1 MRALCKQMYCPV
13 CRADLNQVV
22 FMNKHHLF
30 KGIITH
36 RFPRDRDT
44 KIFFQNNRVR
54 LEFNKL
60 LQHQCALCLT
70 RNSEGT
76 FKMLQDHMRKDHELF
91 YCELCL
97 EHLKIFT
104 SERKCYPRK
113 DLAQHRRKGDA
124 DDTSYKGHP
133 LCEFCDKRYFD
144 NDELLKHLR
153 RDHYFCHFCES
164 SGVSNQYYD
173 DYGNLKDHFQ
183 DSHYLCEE
191 ADCQFEQFSHAFAS
205 DIDLKAH
212 RAAVHS
218 KTFSKFQARQNRQ
231 IDVEINLPPRTRDRR
246 GGGPTVG
253 RGRAHLLRDDD
264 DEEDTLRAM
273 QASLQTSRAEEES
286 KRRQK
291 EEKVRKKNN
300 NRKAPDEVYEQ
311 PYTDV
316 RLSDPSFEE
325 SAKPRRNHSKVQAVE
340 KTGHEDG
347 KTKEEENVNVPVVRT
362 DRDFPKLLDQEVD
375 QTTPLVSSWGKPKMR
390 VDDFPGLKPSAATT
404 PSSSQSQT
412 SGSWRPQKVGS
423 LSEYPVLSGGGTT
436 TTTKTGGS
444 SKAAK
449 TATVSQ
455 NVQSKPHNSKGGDS
469 RQGQSV
475 PRQVPPPSSAPK
487 KKQVATN
494 SQPPKFKAKPGE
506 FPSLSSIATF
516 LKNDSVPNRHPENVT
531 DGRQSEWKRPTVERH
546 TAPPKKEPKQKAP
559 SSSFVPPEDY
569 KDRNRALVHRI
580 RKCLKDKDG
589 GFDLF
594 RTLSGQFRT
603 NLLTAQDYYDKC
615 LILLGDNF
623 KKIFEELVS
632 LLPDVE
638 KQQELLRVH
647 NERSSC
653 KKSHQPDPGVLKISK
668 NSSNAAWK
676 DTPQNKHKTCTQC
689 RQMVLL
695 KDFEDHLNTHQDF
708 PALTSSAPVKA
719 KSGFQSQSAWGRMK

>member
-1 MRALCKQMYCPV
+1 
-13 CRADLNQVV
+13 
-22 FMNKHHLF
+22 
-30 KGIITH
+30 
-36 RFPRDRDT
+36 
-44 KIFFQNNRVR
+44 
-54 LEFNKL
+54 
-60 LQHQCALCLT
+60 
-70 RNSEGT
+70 
-76 FKMLQDHMRKDHELF
+76 
-91 YCELCL
+91 
-97 EHLKIFT
+97 
-104 SERKCYPRK
+104 
-113 DLAQHRRKGDA
+113 
-124 DDTSYKGHP
+124 
-133 LCEFCDKRYFD
+133 
-144 NDELLKHLR
+144 
-153 RDHYFCHFCES
+153 
-164 SGVSNQYYD
+164 
-173 DYGNLKDHFQ
+173 
-183 DSHYLCEE
+183 
-191 ADCQFEQFSHAFAS
+191 
-205 DIDLKAH
+205 
-212 RAAVHS
+212 
-218 KTFSKFQARQNRQ
+218 
-231 IDVEINLPPRTRDRR
+231 
-246 GGGPTVG
+246 
-253 RGRAHLLRDDD
+253 
-264 DEEDTLRAM
+264 M

-362 DRDFPKLLDQEVD
+362 DRDFPKLPDQEVD

-516 LKNDSVPNRHPENVT
+516 LKNDSVPNRHPEHVT

-559 SSSFVPPEDY
+559 SVGAKTEQVHSSMRPPPGFGSQPPGFPSGPPPGFGSMIANTTQSQQQSSFVPPEDY